1 MVYRYMIEPPE
12 LFRIS
17 DDDELTPERLAWYIT
32 RHKNAVSG
40 RYKKLAAAYS
50 GDYQILHTE
59 QKAPWKPDHRL
70 VVNFAKYITD
80 TFEGFFMGVPV
91 RTESTE
97 EGVQDAVET
106 IETRTEQDDTN
117 SALSHICSVY
127 GRAYELMYVTPA
139 GTTETAALTPAEA
152 FAIYNES
159 IKPAI
164 RYFVRTYTDTHETT
178 RGTVSD
184 GSIVRYFHLTTGGE
198 VIVDGEHP
206 HGFASVP
213 VTEYVQNAGRTG
225 VFEPVLSLINA
236 YNKTVSEKANDVDYF
251 SDAYLKILGAEIDEQ
266 TMQWMRSNRV
276 INFRGANASD
286 LVVDFLAKPDGDT
299 TQEHLLERLERL
311 IFTVAMVCNISSDT
325 FATTSG
331 IALRYKLLPMINLA
345 RVKERKF
352 AAAMR
357 RRYRVMFTNPV
368 SPLRPEAAETLRFRF
383 TQNLPAN
390 AEDEANTAAKLTGIV
405 SRKTQLSLLSA
416 VDSVQEELDRIEEE
430 EDRETYRTDYPTNRT
445 TEDDDA

>member
-1 MVYRYMIEPPE
+1 M
-12 LFRIS
+12 
-17 DDDELTPERLAWYIT
+17 
-32 RHKNAVSG
+32 
-40 RYKKLAAAYS
+40 
-50 GDYQILHTE
+50 
-59 QKAPWKPDHRL
+59 
-70 VVNFAKYITD
+70 
-80 TFEGFFMGVPV
+80 
-91 RTESTE
+91 
-97 EGVQDAVET
+97 
-106 IETRTEQDDTN
+106 
-117 SALSHICSVY
+117 
-127 GRAYELMYVTPA
+127 
-139 GTTETAALTPAEA
+139 
-152 FAIYNES
+152 
-159 IKPAI
+159 
-164 RYFVRTYTDTHETT
+164 
-178 RGTVSD
+178 
-184 GSIVRYFHLTTGGE
+184 
-198 VIVDGEHP
+198 
-206 HGFASVP
+206 
-213 VTEYVQNAGRTG
+213 
-225 VFEPVLSLINA
+225 
-236 YNKTVSEKANDVDYF
+236 
-251 SDAYLKILGAEIDEQ
+251 KILGAEIDEQ

-352 AAAMR
+352 DAAMR

-383 TQNLPAN
+383 VQNLPAN

-430 EDRETYRTDYPTNRT
+430 EDREAYRTDYPTDRT
-445 TEDDDA
+445 TED